1 MIPLSELHKRYLFL
15 FHCVSR
21 FFFVYSK
28 THIFWF
34 DMTNKRIYVWVHPT
48 DETVASSSSLHFP
61 YFDMMHFFRR
71 GYIRKQEMLLN
82 YHRFSKSMLSVIWN
96 LEIWLQVS
104 LSYAILPNWFKS
116 KYDTWCNQTYNIC
129 SQINQSNC
137 IYF

>member
-1 MIPLSELHKRYLFL
+1 MILLSELHKRYLFL

-48 DETVASSSSLHFP
+48 DETVANSSSLHFP

-82 YHRFSKSMLSVIWN
+82 YHWFNKSMFSGIWN

-104 LSYAILPNWFKS
+104 LSYAKCIFYYPIDSNQNMIL
-116 KYDTWCNQTYNIC
+116 DVITLT
-129 SQINQSNC
+129 
-137 IYF
+137 IYVAK